1 LEIVYMS
8 VFLVAIVLQPTRD
21 EEKRSITRY
30 IFESIVVLCT
40 VLYMFTQQIPF
51 CFKNS
56 WRRLWNSLPMPT
68 YASWAHCLCIWIASF
83 MRFSRLYTAQD
94 ILVAFAVIMG
104 FIHLIHYHAASKV
117 TGVFVVMI
125 RKMIKSD
132 LLRFSSIYLLLL
144 IGFSEAFFL
153 LFRMENSES
162 FGSLPQSFIS
172 TFMMSFGD
180 FHAEELKD
188 LVEKSTARGIVTYIA
203 FIAFVILGTILML
216 NLLIA
221 MMGNTFST
229 VLEKAELEWRCHWAK
244 MMVVIE
250 VATSSEKAAPNP
262 KNIMKWK
269 DKWWI
274 MIEEPNEG
282 WKAKNQKVEE
292 HDLGIEQQAVKLPP
306 KLNVNQETIP
316 MVTPL

>member
-1 LEIVYMS
+1 
-8 VFLVAIVLQPTRD
+8 
-21 EEKRSITRY
+21 
-30 IFESIVVLCT
+30 
-40 VLYMFTQQIPF
+40 
-51 CFKNS
+51 
-56 WRRLWNSLPMPT
+56 
-68 YASWAHCLCIWIASF
+68 
-83 MRFSRLYTAQD
+83 
-94 ILVAFAVIMG
+94 
-104 FIHLIHYHAASKV
+104 
-117 TGVFVVMI
+117 
-125 RKMIKSD
+125 
-132 LLRFSSIYLLLL
+132 
-144 IGFSEAFFL
+144 
-153 LFRMENSES
+153 
-162 FGSLPQSFIS
+162 
-172 TFMMSFGD
+172 MMSFGD

-221 MMGNTFST
+221 MMGKWICTINFLIQYFIRQLNLTGNTFST

-262 KNIMKWK
+262 KNIMKVRRYSFHHYLSQWK

-292 HDLGIEQQAVKLPP
+292 HELGIEQQAVKLPP

-316 MVTPL
+316 MVAPL